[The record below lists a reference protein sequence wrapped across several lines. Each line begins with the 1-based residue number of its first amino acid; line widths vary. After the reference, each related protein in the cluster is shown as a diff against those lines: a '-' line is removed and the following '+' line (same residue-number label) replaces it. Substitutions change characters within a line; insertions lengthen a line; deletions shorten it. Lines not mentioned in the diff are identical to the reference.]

1 MLLEI
6 RFYILSP
13 TTMNKQTKSE
23 GKKWQCDSCYEEFSS
38 KQDLIDHLE
47 QEAEDAMDTADTC
60 QYQLNE
66 LK

>member
-1 MLLEI
+1 
-6 RFYILSP
+6 
-13 TTMNKQTKSE
+13 MNKQTKSE